1 MPVTLKLVMRVVA
14 AMNNRSNIQA
24 YHSAM
29 AQVKTMLERGIIDEN
44 DIVSIEDKL
53 AQKYA
58 LKFGS
63 IYRENDL
70 INLGFRANMSYTKE
84 VI

>member
-1 MPVTLKLVMRVVA
+1 
-14 AMNNRSNIQA
+14 
-24 YHSAM
+24 
-29 AQVKTMLERGIIDEN
+29 MLERGIIDEN

-53 AQKYA
+53 AQKYE

-70 INLGFRANMSYTKE
+70 INLGFRANMSYTQE

>member
-1 MPVTLKLVMRVVA
+1 MPTAIPPPVL
-14 AMNNRSNIQA
+14 SI
-24 YHSAM
+24 SM

-70 INLGFRANMSYTKE
+70 INLGFRANMSYNQE

>member
-1 MPVTLKLVMRVVA
+1 
-14 AMNNRSNIQA
+14 MNNRSNIQA

-70 INLGFRANMSYTKE
+70 INLPFRSRENWNSRHLPCRPRNVSSDPM
-84 VI
+84 